1 MKSEQNNNKEYVVV
15 YDLCDK
21 AGKVLQR
28 MPKDDILKLSVITEK
43 SAKEKFDYNKL
54 NAKEVNDKKQE
65 YYYIDLYNEK
75 LFAKVPSNKCSY
87 DTYNNNGFTV
97 ETDKPMG
104 FGMNFSYYLKT
115 GKDLVKNSKNI
126 DGILLHVGGSIP
138 QLFFNKEE
146 ERFSYYP
153 GMSVYNGLEY
163 QISLEKF
170 LSDNNQSFNLFRS
183 SYWKNLFNS
192 DVRND
197 QTGSFIYEQ

>member
-1 MKSEQNNNKEYVVV
+1 MESEQNDDKEYVVV

-28 MPKDDILKLSVITEK
+28 MPKDDILKLPVITEEQ
-43 SAKEKFDYNKL
+43 AKEKFEHNKS
-54 NAKEVNDKKQE
+54 NATEVNNKQQD
-65 YYYIDLYNEK
+65 YCYINLYNEK

-163 QISLEKF
+163 RILLEKVF
-170 LSDNNQSFNLFRS
+170 YS
-183 SYWKNLFNS
+183 
-192 DVRND
+192 
-197 QTGSFIYEQ
+197 